1 MIETIE
7 YKGNTYPKFQ
17 SDGFAAKFAFPFAKE
32 LCKGV
37 GVDVGCNREEW
48 KLEGAI
54 AVDPAIEGCP
64 YDAMNLP
71 DNLDFVFNSHV
82 AEHLVDWVG
91 AFDYWHSRLKKG
103 GIIFCYLPDTNNQV
117 YWRPANNRKHLH
129 YMNPEIIKAYF
140 DDRQA
145 MFGNEV
151 VWKNVF
157 VTGHDLNSSF
167 YAIAEKC

>member
-17 SDGFAAKFAFPFAKE
+17 SEGFAAKFAFPFAKE

-71 DNLDFVFNSHV
+71 EQQLDFCFSSHMI
-82 AEHLVDWVG
+82 EHIGDWVG
-91 AFDYWHSRLKKG
+91 ALDYWATKLVKG
-103 GIIFCYLPDTNNQV
+103 GNLFLYLPNTNDQV
-117 YWRPANNRKHLH
+117 YWRPTNNRKHIH
-129 YMNPEIIKAYF
+129 YMNPEIIKMYF
-140 DDRQA
+140 DDRTHL
-145 MFGNEV
+145 
-151 VWKNVF
+151 WSNVM
-157 VTGHDLNSSF
+157 VTGSDLNCSF
-167 YAIAEKC
+167 YAVAQRC